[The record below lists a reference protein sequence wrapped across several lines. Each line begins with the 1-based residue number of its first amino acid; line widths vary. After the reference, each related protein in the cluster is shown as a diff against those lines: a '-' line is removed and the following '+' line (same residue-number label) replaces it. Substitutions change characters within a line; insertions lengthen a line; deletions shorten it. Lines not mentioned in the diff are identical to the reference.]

1 MKNGFLYYFM
11 SWSYYFNVLNI
22 KIKDVM
28 QGVKLNAM
36 VKVK

>member
-1 MKNGFLYYFM
+1 MKMVFLYYFM
-11 SWSYYFNVLNI
+11 SWSYYFNVLNV
-22 KIKDVM
+22 KIEDIM